1 MQFNIPQE
9 VKDILDKFE
18 KDNFEIYIVGG
29 AIRDL
34 LMGKNPDDWDF
45 TTNATPEEIL
55 KILGEKAY
63 YDNKFGTVGI
73 PSETDLDPFEITT
86 FRTESNYSDNRRPEH
101 IEWGRTLEEDL
112 KRRDFT
118 INSMALRQIKEK
130 PGFEIID
137 LYDGQNDLDKKII
150 RAVGEANERFG
161 EDALRMMRAIRIA
174 SQLNFK
180 IEKNTF
186 EAIQAN
192 STLINKISRER
203 IKDELFKILESNHA
217 YEGFLMLKD
226 SMLLQEILPEVEK
239 MFGVEQKSPGRHHIY
254 DVGTHCLMALKFCES
269 TDPVVKFATL
279 IHDIGKPA
287 TMKVLATKT
296 ITFYNHEVVGASI
309 ARRIAER
316 LRFSK
321 KETEKLLK
329 LVRWHQFT
337 VNESQTDS
345 AIRRFIKHVGV
356 ENLEDII
363 ILRTADRLGSG
374 SKETSWRTEDFKKRL
389 IEVQKQPFSIK
400 DLKIN
405 GLDVMKELNIKSG
418 PAVGKILEKLFKE
431 VETKKLEN
439 TKEALIIKLKEYDNK

>member
-217 YEGFLMLKD
+217 YEGFLMLK
-226 SMLLQEILPEVEK
+226 S
-239 MFGVEQKSPGRHHIY
+239 
-254 DVGTHCLMALKFCES
+254 
-269 TDPVVKFATL
+269 
-279 IHDIGKPA
+279 
-287 TMKVLATKT
+287 
-296 ITFYNHEVVGASI
+296 
-309 ARRIAER
+309 
-316 LRFSK
+316 
-321 KETEKLLK
+321 
-329 LVRWHQFT
+329 
-337 VNESQTDS
+337 
-345 AIRRFIKHVGV
+345 
-356 ENLEDII
+356 
-363 ILRTADRLGSG
+363 
-374 SKETSWRTEDFKKRL
+374 
-389 IEVQKQPFSIK
+389 
-400 DLKIN
+400 
-405 GLDVMKELNIKSG
+405 
-418 PAVGKILEKLFKE
+418 
-431 VETKKLEN
+431 
-439 TKEALIIKLKEYDNK
+439 